1 MSIISKNIENLK
13 PNKEYIVTVRAKNN
27 DINVLSGYTD
37 SIRFRTPTDS
47 TIPEA
52 PTGLVLAAS
61 FLNVLFKY
69 TDSVDEDTAKYEY
82 ELYKQDQIQLVGGQ
96 YQVIASATP
105 STPHRTGFVQTNVF
119 VVSVDDNSTT
129 TSTSGPPTNPVKYYG
144 RVRTI
149 DTSGNISGWTSIVD
163 SSDTPLI
170 DEDFIGSLTAAK
182 ITAGTIGAHE
192 IILTQP
198 GAVYSYS
205 PPANMAVI
213 RTSNY
218 QSGLTGWL
226 IRGDGQAEFNN
237 ITVRGTVEATA
248 GTFKGALDI
257 GGPDD
262 DSLQVDT
269 GGNFW
274 IGNRAFANAKF
285 KVTNTGNFTATG
297 TGTIS
302 GALSVTG
309 NTTIGSG
316 TNAGLA
322 PYSEL
327 LRVNGTTVL
336 AGTTYVTGTLSVSS
350 STTVS
355 GNLTVN
361 GTTIGIGGASST
373 TTIAGILNVGS
384 TTTISGGLTV
394 SGATTLNST
403 LTFGSA
409 NAIIQV
415 NSGKIRGNDGV
426 IYWEVDSSGF
436 KAGTTL
442 NSNNIIM
449 VGSTIRVNGGS
460 QASPAIGFAGDDDT
474 GFYQVAANQFG
485 VSAGG
490 EVPIFFTSDP
500 YVIARTPLTSN
511 STTVRAFTHYNGYT
525 WLGYPSSKRKYKNNI
540 NEISN
545 ALSIIDKL
553 KPSTFKWNR
562 MPDDDDL
569 KASLREFVTDY
580 GFIAE
585 EVAEVDAQ
593 LAVWE
598 PVPSDTVTQ
607 EGMIAQMKDLESW
620 IPSYWSEAA
629 MIAVCVAAIKDILK
643 IMKNNQML

>member
-1 MSIISKNIENLK
+1 
-13 PNKEYIVTVRAKNN
+13 
-27 DINVLSGYTD
+27 LSGYTD
-37 SIRFRTPTDS
+37 SVRFRTPTDS

-61 FLNVLFKY
+61 FLNVLFQY
-69 TDSVDEDTAKYEY
+69 TDSIDEDTAKYEY
-82 ELYKQDQIQLVGGQ
+82 ELYKEDQVQLISAQ
-96 YQVIASATP
+96 YQVISGE
-105 STPHRTGFVQTNVF
+105 TPHRTGYVQTNVF

-129 TSTSGPPTNPVKYYG
+129 TSTSSTTNPVKYYG

-149 DTSGNISGWTSIVD
+149 DTAGNISGWTSIVA
-163 SSDTPLI
+163 SGDTPLI

-198 GAVYSYS
+198 GTAYSYT

-218 QSGLTGWL
+218 QSGSTGWL

-257 GGPDD
+257 GGGDGTD
-262 DSLQVDT
+262 NDSLQVDT
-269 GGNFW
+269 DGNFW
-274 IGNRAFANAKF
+274 IGNRAFASAKF
-285 KVTNTGNFTATG
+285 KITNTGNFTATG

-322 PYSEL
+322 PHSEL

-373 TTIAGILNVGS
+373 TTIAGTLNVGS

-409 NAIIQV
+409 SAIIQV

-436 KAGTTL
+436 KAGTAL

-474 GFYQVAANQFG
+474 GFYQVDANQFG
-485 VSAGG
+485 VAAGG

-511 STTVRAFTHYNGYT
+511 STTVRSFLHYSGYT

-545 ALSIIDKL
+545 SLSIIDKL

-598 PVPSDTVTQ
+598 PVSSDAMT
-607 EGMIAQMKDLESW
+607 EEDKIAQMKDLESW
-620 IPSYWSEAA
+620 IPSYWSESA